1 MARIRTIKPEFWTD
15 EKMVELSPIARLLF
29 VGLWNFADDEG
40 RMVYSPRRIKMQI
53 LPADEVDIR
62 GVLGELRQAG
72 RIRIYTVES
81 VEYLDIPHFLTH
93 QKIDKP
99 SRSKLPPFN
108 CAFGEDSGS
117 PRDGREGKGRD
128 LKTPPPS
135 ELPRTTPGPDPEPT
149 AGADEAR
156 ATAPPDVVAH
166 VDRLR
171 VTPGAGT
178 ELHAKI
184 GELHGICAANSVRC
198 STAHPMLV
206 DWAREGLTAANLTR
220 AITEARKSKAGE
232 LNPAYLERILE
243 RIRDGTLDAK
253 PAPAPISAS
262 HSTEK
267 ARQAIEEG
275 QKAASA
281 AVPMPDSIRDQLSRI
296 LGNP

>member
-15 EKMVELSPIARLLF
+15 EKMVELSPTARLLF

-53 LPADEVDIR
+53 LPADDVDIR
-62 GVLGELRQAG
+62 GILGELRNAG
-72 RIRIYTVES
+72 RIRIYTVEN

-108 CAFGEDSGS
+108 GAFGEDSGS
-117 PRDGREGKGRD
+117 PRDGREGNGREG
-128 LKTPPPS
+128 KETTPAPVIRTSETPPP
-135 ELPRTTPGPDPEPT
+135 EL
-149 AGADEAR
+149 
-156 ATAPPDVVAH
+156 VAH

-171 VTPGAGT
+171 VTAGQGT
-178 ELHAKI
+178 DLHAKV

-206 DWAREGLTAANLTR
+206 DWARDGTTPAQLTR
-220 AITEARKSKAGE
+220 AISEARKANAGQ
-232 LNPAYLERILE
+232 LNPAYLEPILE
-243 RIRDGTLDAK
+243 RIRNGTIDAK
-253 PAPAPISAS
+253 PAPAPLAAS